1 MAFVPEFEKKIYT
14 FDQLINLVENFER
27 PLVFTNGC
35 FDILHRGHVTYLAH
49 AKSLGRTLV
58 VAVNSDD
65 SVRRLNKG
73 NGRPINSLQNR
84 MAVLASIASVDF
96 VVSFEEETPLLL
108 IQNLKPNFLVKG
120 GDWDENKIIGADF
133 VKNIGGKVMSIPILH
148 DTSTTKIVHAIS
160 QI

>member
-1 MAFVPEFEKKIYT
+1 MAFIPEFENKIYNS
-14 FDQLINLVENFER
+14 DQLHDLVEKIER

-49 AKSLGRTLV
+49 AKSLGKTLV

-65 SVRRLNKG
+65 SVRKLNKG
-73 NGRPINSLQNR
+73 NGRPINSLHNR

-96 VVSFEEETPLLL
+96 VVSFEEETPMLL
-108 IQNLKPNFLVKG
+108 IQRLKPDFLVKG

-133 VKNIGGKVMSIPILH
+133 VKNIGGKVMSIPIMH
-148 DTSTTKIVHAIS
+148 DTSTTKIVHAIN